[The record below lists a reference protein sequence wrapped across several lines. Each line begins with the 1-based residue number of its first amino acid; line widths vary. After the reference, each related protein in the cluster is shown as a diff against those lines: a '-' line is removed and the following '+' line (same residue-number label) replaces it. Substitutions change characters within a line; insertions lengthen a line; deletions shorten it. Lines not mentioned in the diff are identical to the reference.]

1 MTPKEMLETTNLNW
15 SVRPETMVSE
25 SGIIIPGKIAMIR
38 EDTSTVLGV
47 HSNGY
52 VPYQNIELMEL
63 LYKITQSTGLIL
75 HSAGTFGDGKKV
87 WIQLKSDDLTLGND
101 TIKGYLSGINSFD
114 GSTNLAFGNANLTIS
129 CMNSFW
135 VGYRKLDAKLR
146 HTSSMKVRIEEI
158 LKNMDV
164 LLENEKQIFNQIVRM
179 NEIGITPKL
188 KEMVKI
194 RLFDLKKNY
203 LTSELS
209 KRKQNQII
217 KFEDDLN
224 TEINDK
230 GETLWGLFSG
240 VTRFTTHTINKD
252 ATKNMENKMYGRVG
266 NAERSIFH
274 DISLIQ

>member
-146 HTSSMKVRIEEI
+146 HTASMKVRIEEI

>member
-1 MTPKEMLETTNLNW
+1 MLETTNLNW

-38 EDTSTVLGV
+38 EDTNTVLGV

-87 WIQLKSDDLTLGND
+87 WIQLKSDDLKLGND

-164 LLENEKQIFNQIVRM
+164 LLENEKLIFNQIVRM

-194 RLFDLKKNY
+194 QLFDLKKNY
-203 LTSELS
+203 LTPELS
-209 KRKQNQII
+209 KRKQNQIE
-217 KFEDDLN
+217 KFEIDLK
-224 TEINDK
+224 TELNDK

-266 NAERSIFH
+266 NAERTIFH

>member
-87 WIQLKSDDLTLGND
+87 WIQLKSDDLKLGND

-188 KEMVKI
+188 KEMVKLQ
-194 RLFDLKKNY
+194 LFDLKKNY
-203 LTSELS
+203 LTPELS
-209 KRKQNQII
+209 KRKQNQIE
-217 KFEDDLN
+217 KFEIDLK
-224 TEINDK
+224 TELNDK
-230 GETLWGLFSG
+230 GENLWGLFSG

-274 DISLIQ
+274 DFSLIQ

>member
-38 EDTSTVLGV
+38 EDTNTVLGV

-87 WIQLKSDDLTLGND
+87 WIQLKSDDLKLGND

-158 LKNMDV
+158 LK
-164 LLENEKQIFNQIVRM
+164 KYGCF
-179 NEIGITPKL
+179 IGK
-188 KEMVKI
+188 
-194 RLFDLKKNY
+194 
-203 LTSELS
+203 
-209 KRKQNQII
+209 
-217 KFEDDLN
+217 
-224 TEINDK
+224 
-230 GETLWGLFSG
+230 
-240 VTRFTTHTINKD
+240 
-252 ATKNMENKMYGRVG
+252 
-266 NAERSIFH
+266 
-274 DISLIQ
+274 